1 MTYYFHPLAEQEL
14 DKAVRYYEE
23 CCTGL
28 GLEFAEEVYATIAR
42 IIAYPKAWTKLSM
55 HTRRC
60 LVNRFPFGIIFQI
73 KGSELRVIAVANLN
87 RKPGYWKRRRT
98 VAKVTGSAH

>member
-1 MTYYFHPLAEQEL
+1 MMYYFHPLAEQEL

-23 CCTGL
+23 CSSGL

-42 IIAYPKAWTKLSM
+42 IIAYPKAWTKLSK

-60 LVNRFPFGIIFQI
+60 LVNRFPFGIIFQV

-87 RKPGYWKRRRT
+87 RKPGYWKRRRA
-98 VAKVTGSAH
+98 VGKGRAV

>member
-1 MTYYFHPLAEQEL
+1 MTFSFHPRAEQEL

-23 CCTGL
+23 CRSGL

-42 IIAYPKAWTKLSM
+42 IIAYPKAYTRLSK

-60 LVNRFPFGIIFQI
+60 LVHRFPFGIIFQV
-73 KGSELRVIAVANLN
+73 KDSVLRVIAVANLN
-87 RKPGYWKRRRT
+87 RKPGYWKRRIRT
-98 VAKVTGSAH
+98 EVK

>member
-23 CCTGL
+23 CRSGL

-42 IIAYPKAWTKLSM
+42 IIPTGG
-55 HTRRC
+55 R
-60 LVNRFPFGIIFQI
+60 PFQLGHIQ
-73 KGSELRVIAVANLN
+73 K
-87 RKPGYWKRRRT
+87 T
-98 VAKVTGSAH
+98 